1 MSFNPNQF
9 AKAISSAVT
18 SAAAAISALTVAGG
32 VPIGDITEKEWLT
45 VLVMAALSFW
55 QTYAVPNV
63 TPPVAPPVIPPLYAA
78 RAAQKMAAVT
88 NVPTEPVAQ

>member
-55 QTYAVPNV
+55 QTFAVPNV
-63 TPPVAPPVIPPLYAA
+63 TPPVIPPLYAA
-78 RAAQKMAAVT
+78 QAAQKMAAVT